1 MTSRSFLIFTAN
13 FTKLSIKLKV
23 CRGKE
28 SLRPTSGLV
37 VQFGSISEKNGF
49 LLSRVGFYGQRFG
62 DLDGEEFI
70 YKEPALTKLPE
81 IACRLENFYG
91 NKFGQDNLIIIKVT
105 SYLNTQGR
113 ACTNFK

>member
-1 MTSRSFLIFTAN
+1 MSCAVWRDFGDIQASSF
-13 FTKLSIKLKV
+13 
-23 CRGKE
+23 
-28 SLRPTSGLV
+28 
-37 VQFGSISEKNGF
+37 
-49 LLSRVGFYGQRFG
+49 RVGFYGQRFG